1 MELGVAPGPLLVS
14 PVLGLESLPGL
25 ETGHVQLEETEQTPE
40 LLQRVLQRSASQQ
53 EAVVGSEAGQHLVQ
67 LRLVVLQPEEN
78 EKINNKTML
87 DQTQL
92 RLAHL

>member
-1 MELGVAPGPLLVS
+1 MEPGVAPGSLLAS
-14 PVLGLESLPGL
+14 PVLSLEGFPGL
-25 ETGHVQLEETEQTPE
+25 DTDHVQLEETEQTPE

-53 EAVVGSEAGQHLVQ
+53 EAVVGREAGQHLVQ

-92 RLAHL
+92 LAHL